1 MLKATCFYKTICCI
15 FLFIFMGFSVL
26 ADGAKVKTNQPNR
39 MDSSFS
45 GIERCVKISQEE
57 IIGKINDSNKKI
69 DKRID
74 EKFGSSNRK
83 IDAYNK
89 KIVWNSANIVAL
101 SVSIVAVLLLG
112 CGFVYFVLVLRKYKT
127 EKYKTENIKPFFDNF
142 NTHIPVLNLCK
153 AIKKDLDD
161 EAKIVVELKASILG
175 MKDEIKNKNFK
186 MSEEDINKIKEKVNS
201 RLSTIEDKITSIE
214 TKISSQTVLDE
225 IVGLN
230 EKIKSFGKQLLAQS
244 QLNSLRENL
253 KNEEVTF
260 EREKIAFENDKEAL
274 QKEKAALND
283 LIRLA
288 VEKEKENWNQS
299 LKKERDENKDTVER
313 LNDTIGNLLKEK
325 NELIEKNGELERN
338 SNNEIAEARQAEAE
352 KCQESIG
359 NLLRKN
365 GTLEERLR
373 NEQENAK
380 KEKAVLIQKSTADL
394 AKKDQEK
401 ASALLKQKELLESE
415 YAKKYEGEIL
425 QLNSDLTNEKKHSS
439 ILVQE
444 RDGYKRKSEVLD
456 GQLRAKN
463 AELLQAESKVAVAS
477 KAKNEAES
485 KVADMRNTLAQKQE
499 EKMELEEKLSSC
511 ERNIK
516 TLKEEGVAKDNLLS
530 KANVKLAELQKAI
543 YPSEFNTDEK
553 FMPLKAHLE
562 TWLSEKIPAAET
574 VKSSLGLFA
583 QRAALGEDIWQQAL
597 RSISIG
603 ITQTLQAKGA
613 SASEVFDELMRWNTY
628 LMSFSDE
635 EFQFSLK
642 VPAIGAS
649 VDLSWMSVKTKGA
662 TRVSRI
668 LAWAVYNQYGVA
680 HNAEVE

>member
-15 FLFIFMGFSVL
+15 FLLVFMGLSVW
-26 ADGAKVKTNQPNR
+26 ADGVKVKTNQPNR
-39 MDSSFS
+39 MDPSFLV
-45 GIERCVKISQEE
+45 IERNVKRPQEE
-57 IIGKINDSNKKI
+57 IIGKINDLDKRI

-74 EKFGSSNRK
+74 EEFGLLNRK
-83 IDAYNK
+83 IDACNK

-101 SVSIVAVLLLG
+101 CVSCVAVLLLG
-112 CGFVYFVLVLRKYKT
+112 CGLVYFVWALRKYKT

-142 NTHIPVLNLCK
+142 NKNIPVLKMCED
-153 AIKKDLDD
+153 IKKDLDNKAD
-161 EAKIVVELKASILG
+161 NIAELKASVLG

-186 MSEEDINKIKEKVNS
+186 MSEEDINKIKDKVNS
-201 RLSTIEDKITSIE
+201 KLLVVEG
-214 TKISSQTVLDE
+214 KISSFELKIDSQNVQDK
-225 IVGLN
+225 IVELS
-230 EKIKSFGKQLLAQS
+230 KKVDVFGKQLLAQS
-244 QLNSLRENL
+244 KLDADKDAFVRAKAAFEADKKNL
-253 KNEEVTF
+253 EQEKANFKESVNRDVA
-260 EREKIAFENDKEAL
+260 REKAK
-274 QKEKAALND
+274 
-283 LIRLA
+283 
-288 VEKEKENWNQS
+288 WNQS
-299 LKKERDENKDTVER
+299 LKEERDANENTVKC
-313 LNDTIGNLLKEK
+313 LNDTIENLLKEK

-338 SNNEIAEARQAEAE
+338 SITKIAEACQAEAKKSRE
-352 KCQESIG
+352 EIE
-359 NLLRKN
+359 NLQHAR

-373 NEQENAK
+373 NVQKNAK
-380 KEKAVLIQKSTADL
+380 EEKDDLIQKSRAEL

-401 ASALLKQKELLESE
+401 DHALLKQKESLDAE
-415 YAKKYEGEIL
+415 YAEKYEDKISRFK
-425 QLNSDLTNEKKHSS
+425 SDLAEAKKHSS
-439 ILVQE
+439 NLEQE
-444 RDGYKRKSEVLD
+444 RNGYKRKSEDLD
-456 GQLRAKN
+456 GQVREKN

-477 KAKNEAES
+477 KAKDEAES
-485 KVADMRNTLAQKQE
+485 KVAVMRNSLEREQK
-499 EKMELEEKLSSC
+499 EKMELREKLSSC

-516 TLKEEGVAKDNLLS
+516 MLKEEGVAKDNSLS
-530 KANVKLAELQKAI
+530 KANAKLAELQKAI
-543 YPSEFNTDEK
+543 YPSEFNEDEK
-553 FMPLKAHLE
+553 FAPLKAHLE

-613 SASEVFDELMRWNTY
+613 SPSEVFDELMRWNTY

-649 VDLSWMSVKTKGA
+649 VDLSWMSVKTKGS
-662 TRVSRI
+662 TRVSCI